1 MKITCQSCQSKYNVA
16 DEKVAGKVVK
26 IRCRKCGATIVV
38 NGAAAAI
45 ANESPETTDAPPAA
59 SAQASS
65 ADPWH
70 VNLAENDQRTMALSQ
85 LVEAYNSGV
94 VTQDTFVWT
103 EGMSD
108 WTPLGE
114 VEAVITALHQHANH
128 GSNESNASTGV
139 DAAQAPQVAREV
151 PSQAF
156 APSTAPAHEAP
167 AAFVASGAAAAA
179 PESRPR
185 AEPRRAAVKRE
196 GRGRDLFATGLDH
209 AQSAQDM
216 QGIVQTSAPP
226 IQPLLKPLAHQ
237 EDLRP
242 NDDPNKLTGER
253 NENSVLFS
261 LAVLTRTAEERAPTF
276 SDAPASS
283 QDSGLIDLKALAAK
297 TESLRPASMAD
308 GSIFSAP
315 LGAMSAMSA
324 PLGMIESPL
333 GETQSKSKVPR
344 IIGLVAGVALLLV
357 LGIVIGVKF
366 AGGSSSA
373 AGVTPGAVSSS
384 AGSIAPDVTASAVG
398 TAPVDSAAAAA
409 ASAAIAA
416 AGSKPKPN
424 VGSNAA
430 WHPQAAAPGAKAT
443 PASGPAAATGA
454 ASAVAAPGAAPA
466 KKNDCG
472 CNGDLMCLMKCST
485 H

>member
-45 ANESPETTDAPPAA
+45 PNESHEATDAPPPA
-59 SAQASS
+59 STQAVS

-70 VNLAENDQRTMALSQ
+70 VNLAENDQRTMGLSQ

-108 WTPLGE
+108 WMPLGE
-114 VEAVITALHQHANH
+114 VEAVLTALHQRASH
-128 GSNESNASTGV
+128 GSNESNASSGV
-139 DAAQAPQVAREV
+139 DAAEAPQVAREV
-151 PSQAF
+151 LSRAF
-156 APSTAPAHEAP
+156 ASSAAPAYEAP
-167 AAFVASGAAAAA
+167 AAFVASGASAAA
-179 PESRPR
+179 PESGPR

-209 AQSAQDM
+209 SQSAQDM
-216 QGIVQTSAPP
+216 QGSVQTSAPP
-226 IQPLLKPLAHQ
+226 MQPLMKPLAHE

-242 NDDPNKLTGER
+242 SDDPNKLTGER

-261 LAVLTRTAEERAPTF
+261 LAVLTRTAEERAPAFT
-276 SDAPASS
+276 DAPASS

-297 TESLRPASMAD
+297 TESLRPATMAD

-315 LGAMSAMSA
+315 LGAMPPMSA

-333 GETQSKSKVPR
+333 GETQSKSKLPT

-373 AGVTPGAVSSS
+373 GATPGTVSSN
-384 AGSIAPDVTASAVG
+384 AGSSAPDVTPSAVG
-398 TAPVDSAAAAA
+398 AAPVDSAAAAA

-424 VGSNAA
+424 VGSNGA
-430 WHPQAAAPGAKAT
+430 WHPQAAAPGAKGT
-443 PASGPAAATGA
+443 PGGGPAAATGA
-454 ASAVAAPGAAPA
+454 APVVTAPAATPA